1 MTTVADVSRAELA
14 HSVVNAEPLDL
25 TRHVARS
32 PWALRYRGLL
42 VLGDA
47 LVAALVPLAIAMVGL
62 GRPQVVLVL
71 GLPAAWLAVGALW
84 GSYDADLLAPPA
96 RELRKVGLTA
106 ISLLAALPVFGF
118 VTGQRAREDLALG
131 AVAVTAAAVVGV
143 RSIARTQLRSMRRA
157 GRCAHRVVV
166 AGDPDAAEELV
177 RRIHASNSAVITPV
191 ALALP
196 EHSRDIGDML
206 GLPALG
212 RLDEPDALVASIIAT
227 GADAVVLVPGP
238 GADAAELRRLAR
250 GCEWAGVRLL
260 FAPSVVD
267 VAASAPVVPVAGVPV
282 LRVPRPGPAGAGR
295 FVKEVMDRLGA
306 GAGLLLL
313 APVLAVVALAV
324 KIDSPGPALFRQVRV
339 GAGGRRFR
347 MIKFRSMTTDAE
359 THMPLL
365 RDQNE
370 MDGPLFKMS
379 NDPRVTRIGK
389 FLRRSSIDE
398 LPQLLNVLWGHM
410 SLVGPRPPLPS
421 EVADYTDAERR
432 RLLVKPG
439 LTGLW
444 QVGGRASLPWQDSVR
459 LDLGYV
465 ESWSVPLDLRILAQT
480 VPAVLRRHGAY

>member
-14 HSVVNAEPLDL
+14 HSVANAEPLDL
-25 TRHVARS
+25 TRRVGRHQWV
-32 PWALRYRGLL
+32 LRYRGLL
-42 VLGDA
+42 VLADGLA
-47 LVAALVPLAIAMVGL
+47 AALVPLAITMVGL
-62 GRPQVVLVL
+62 GQPQTVLVL

-84 GSYDADLLAPPA
+84 GSYDADLLGPPA
-96 RELRKVGLTA
+96 RELRKVALTA
-106 ISLLAALPVFGF
+106 ISLLAMLPVFGF
-118 VTGQRAREDLALG
+118 VTGERAREDLALG
-131 AVAVTAAAVVGV
+131 AIAVTATAAVGV
-143 RSIARTQLRSMRRA
+143 RSIARTQLWRMRRA
-157 GRCAHRVVV
+157 GRCAHRVVIV
-166 AGDPDAAEELV
+166 GDPDVAEELV
-177 RRIHASNSAVITPV
+177 RRIHASKSAVVTPV

-206 GLPALG
+206 GLPGLG
-212 RLDEPDALVASIIAT
+212 RLEDPDHLVTSVLAI
-227 GADAVVLVPGP
+227 GADAVLLAPGP
-238 GADAAELRRLAR
+238 GADPADLRRVAR

-260 FAPSVVD
+260 LAPSVVD

-306 GAGLLLL
+306 GAGLILL

-324 KIDSPGPALFRQVRV
+324 KLDSPGPVLFRQVRV

-347 MIKFRSMTTDAE
+347 IIKFRSMASDAE
-359 THMPLL
+359 THMPHL
-365 RDQNE
+365 RDLNE
-370 MDGPLFKMS
+370 SDGPLFKMA

-389 FLRRSSIDE
+389 LLRRSSVDE
-398 LPQLLNVLWGHM
+398 LPQLLNVLRGHM

-444 QVGGRASLPWQDSVR
+444 QVGGRSSLTWQDSVR

-465 ESWSVPLDLRILAQT
+465 ESWSVPLDLRILART
-480 VPAVLRRHGAY
+480 LPAVLRRHGAF